1 MATKQ
6 ELRNWVIQELSQIT
20 DCAEDI
26 TNYIFNIDDLSEVR
40 EYFQDFF
47 GENVDKHGDFI
58 ERLLN
63 GLKMCSAT
71 TTALPDGQWFKK
83 DRDPEILPRK
93 QNKKKKQVEKEEKKK
108 PTRFVPLYSKEGEAR
123 TSVRLPGR
131 HPCECLAQKHGL
143 INNCISCG
151 RIVCEQEG
159 AGPCY
164 FCGLLVCSKVEEEV
178 LARDSKKSA
187 KLRKQLMSRTFSDEV
202 SSSKESSDYQKAVE
216 HKNRLLEFDKSSA
229 KRTRVIDDEC
239 DYFSTNSTKW
249 MSSKEKEA
257 LKNKE
262 QALLDKRH
270 EARRN
275 KKITLDFAGRKV
287 VEDDDIFDMYK
298 VDPEIYMSSSH
309 GNTEE
314 KSLLDSKAFPDLKL
328 EFQPSKSSPSAS
340 QKNGA
345 VCNKSSKGLR
355 LQDKELQEMR
365 DPGMCLSMHQPWASL
380 LVQGIKQVEGRS
392 WYTSHRGRLWI
403 AATVKSPS
411 DEEIAA
417 VENMYTELFPNKNFA
432 FPKVYPTACLLGCV
446 DVADCLS
453 NDEYKENCSDNSESE
468 SPFVFVC
475 ENPQELMIK
484 IPVKGQHKIWKLDS
498 HIHKEAKAAQKN

>member
-1 MATKQ
+1 MATK
-6 ELRNWVIQELSQIT
+6 EDLRNWVIQELSQIT

-26 TNYIFNIDDLSEVR
+26 TNYIFSIDDLSEVR
-40 EYFQDFF
+40 EYFQEFF
-47 GENVDKHGDFI
+47 GENIDKHGNFI
-58 ERLLN
+58 EHLLN
-63 GLKMCSAT
+63 GLEKFSAT
-71 TTALPDGQWFKK
+71 TTTSNGKWLKK
-83 DRDPEILPRK
+83 SKDPEILARK
-93 QNKKKKQVEKEEKKK
+93 QNKKKKPIEQEEKKK
-108 PTRFVPLYSKEGEAR
+108 TRFVPLYSKEGEAR

-164 FCGLLVCSKVEEEV
+164 FCGSLVCSKAEEEV

-187 KLRKQLMSRTFSDEV
+187 KLRKHLMSQTFSDEV

-216 HKNRLLEFDKSSA
+216 HKNKLLEFDKSSA

-249 MSSKEKEA
+249 MSSKERQVLQK
-257 LKNKE
+257 KE
-262 QALLDKRH
+262 QELLEKRH
-270 EARRN
+270 ESRRN
-275 KKITLDFAGRKV
+275 KKVTLDFAGRKV
-287 VEDDDIFDMYK
+287 IEVDEVFDMYK
-298 VDPEIYMSSSH
+298 MDPEMYMSKSH
-309 GNTEE
+309 DNTEE

-328 EFQPSKSSPSAS
+328 EFQPSKSSTSAF
-340 QKNGA
+340 QKKTSVKTN
-345 VCNKSSKGLR
+345 KGLR

-365 DPGMCLSMHQPWASL
+365 DPGMCLGMHQPWASL

-417 VENMYTELFPNKNFA
+417 VENMYMDLFPNKNFE

-446 DVADCLS
+446 DVTDCLS

-498 HIHKEAKAAQKN
+498 QNHKEAKAAQKI